1 MMVLLIL
8 ENSANT
14 GEPMT
19 EEAGTKAKPPK
30 TWGEKI
36 CTVGACMFGA
46 SIILGMFLGIGGAAF
61 HNFMQIGGLILGV
74 GGAVMW
80 KVFKK

>member
-1 MMVLLIL
+1 MLVLQFP
-8 ENSANT
+8 ESDANT
-14 GEPMT
+14 GEHMA
-19 EEAGTKAKPPK
+19 EETGTQAKPAK

-36 CTVGACMFGA
+36 CTLGACMFGG
-46 SIILGMFLGIGGAAF
+46 SIILGMFLGIGGALF
-61 HNFMQIGGLILGV
+61 HNVMQIGGLILGV